1 MNCLSFD
8 VGGTT
13 VKYGVIDESYKILK
27 KDKIPTPENE
37 NDFIYSL
44 SNIIQENLSIISK
57 VSVAMPGYV
66 NSANNKYLYGPHLK
80 YDIDFSKLS
89 NFTDYK
95 FHLDNDGNV
104 AAYCEY
110 FLNYKTKYSN
120 LIMLT
125 FGTGVGGGIISEGRL
140 LKGRG
145 NAGEIGHML
154 TSNDREIEGDSGKK
168 GSFESSVA
176 ASVWTKKCEELTQE
190 NQDSELAK
198 IFATKNV
205 GSVLFDNTLNLTNSE
220 QAARDEIIQNIS
232 NGLLSLFEIFDNE
245 AFILGGT
252 MSSEPFDLIELLE
265 SDIKSRHKFPSR
277 NFPEIFIASQGED
290 SGIIGAA
297 ALAFNEEN

>member
-37 NDFIYSL
+37 NNFIYSL

-140 LKGRG
+140 LRGRG

-265 SDIKSRHKFPSR
+265 SDIKSRYKFPSR

>member
-37 NDFIYSL
+37 NEFIKSL
-44 SNIIQENLSIISK
+44 SNIIQENLSNISK

-140 LKGRG
+140 LRGRG

-252 MSSEPFDLIELLE
+252 MSSEPYDLIELLE
-265 SDIKSRHKFPSR
+265 SDIKSRYKFPSR

>member
-13 VKYGVIDESYKILK
+13 VKYGVLDESYKILK

-140 LKGRG
+140 LRGRG

-252 MSSEPFDLIELLE
+252 MSSEPYDLIELLE
-265 SDIKSRHKFPSR
+265 SDIKSRYKFPSR

>member
-13 VKYGVIDESYKILK
+13 VKYGVIDESYKIFK
-27 KDKIPTPENE
+27 KDKILTPENE

-140 LKGRG
+140 LRGRG
-145 NAGEIGHML
+145 NSGEIGHML

-265 SDIKSRHKFPSR
+265 SDIKSRYKFPSR

>member
-140 LKGRG
+140 LRGKG

-190 NQDSELAK
+190 NQDSQLAK

-265 SDIKSRHKFPSR
+265 SDIKSRYKFPSR

-290 SGIIGAA
+290 SGIIGAS

>member
-80 YDIDFSKLS
+80 YDIDFSKLL

-140 LKGRG
+140 LRGRG

-265 SDIKSRHKFPSR
+265 GDIKSRYKFPSR

>member
-13 VKYGVIDESYKILK
+13 IKYGVVNDRYEVLL
-27 KDKIPTPENE
+27 KDKIPTPKNE
-37 NDFIYSL
+37 EKFIESI
-44 SNIIQENLSIISK
+44 SEIIQKNIENISK
-57 VSVAMPGYV
+57 VSIAMPGYV
-66 NSANNKYLYGPHLK
+66 NIANNKYLYGPHLQ

-89 NFTDYK
+89 NFSEYE
-95 FHLDNDGNV
+95 FYLDNDGNV

-110 FLNYKTKYSN
+110 LLNYKTKYSN

-125 FGTGVGGGIISEGRL
+125 FGTGVGGGIISEGKL
-140 LKGRG
+140 LRGMG

-154 TSNDREIEGDSGKK
+154 TSNDRSVKGDSGKK

-176 ASVWTKKCEELTQE
+176 ASVWTKKCSELTE
-190 NQDSELAK
+190 KNKDSELAK
-198 IFATKNV
+198 KFANKNV
-205 GSVLFDNTLNLTNSE
+205 GSILFDTTLSLTDLE
-220 QAARDEIIQNIS
+220 ATVRDEIIQNIS

-245 AFILGGT
+245 AFVLGGT
-252 MSSEPFDLIELLE
+252 MSSEPFDLITLIQD
-265 SDIKSRHKFPSR
+265 DIKNRYQFPSR

-297 ALAFNEEN
+297 AISFDE

>member
-57 VSVAMPGYV
+57 VSVPMPGYV

-140 LKGRG
+140 LRGRG

-252 MSSEPFDLIELLE
+252 MSSEPYDLIELLE
-265 SDIKSRHKFPSR
+265 SDIKSRYKFPSR

>member
-13 VKYGVIDESYKILK
+13 IKYGVINDSYEVIL
-27 KDKIPTPENE
+27 KDKIPTPKNE
-37 NDFIYSL
+37 KMFINSL
-44 SNIIQENLSIISK
+44 SEIIRKNIKNISK

-66 NSANNKYLYGPHLK
+66 NIAKNKYLYGAHLK

-89 NFTDYK
+89 NFLEYE
-95 FHLDNDGNV
+95 FYLDNDGNV
-104 AAYCEY
+104 AAYGEY
-110 FLNYKTKYSN
+110 FLNYKNKFSN

-125 FGTGVGGGIISEGRL
+125 FGTGVGGGIISESKL
-140 LKGRG
+140 LRGRG

-154 TSNDREIEGDSGKK
+154 TSNDREVEGDNGKK

-176 ASVWTKKCEELTQE
+176 ASVWTRKCFELTE
-190 NQDSELAK
+190 KNQDSELAR
-198 IFATKNV
+198 IFAIKNV
-205 GSVLFDNTLNLTNSE
+205 GSVLFDNSLNLTKSE
-220 QAARDEIIQNIS
+220 SAIRDEIIQNIS

-245 AFILGGT
+245 IFVLGGS
-252 MSSEPFDLIELLE
+252 MSSEPFDLINLIE
-265 SDIKSRHKFPSR
+265 SDIKNRYKFPSR

-297 ALAFNEEN
+297 ALAFNE

>member
-140 LKGRG
+140 LRGRG

-265 SDIKSRHKFPSR
+265 SDIKSRFKFPSR

-297 ALAFNEEN
+297 ALAFNE

>member
-140 LKGRG
+140 LRGRG

-176 ASVWTKKCEELTQE
+176 ASVWTKKCEDLTQE

-265 SDIKSRHKFPSR
+265 SDIKSRYKFPSR

>member
-80 YDIDFSKLS
+80 YEIDFSKLS

-140 LKGRG
+140 LRGRG

-205 GSVLFDNTLNLTNSE
+205 GSVLFDNTLNLTKSE

-252 MSSEPFDLIELLE
+252 MSSEPYDLIELLE
-265 SDIKSRHKFPSR
+265 SDIKSRYKFPSR

>member
-1 MNCLSFD
+1 MNCLAFD

-13 VKYGVIDESYKILK
+13 VKYGVIDRSYKVLK

-140 LKGRG
+140 LRGRG

-252 MSSEPFDLIELLE
+252 MSSEPYDLIQPLE
-265 SDIKSRHKFPSR
+265 SDIKSRYKFPSR

>member
-1 MNCLSFD
+1 MNCLAFD

-13 VKYGVIDESYKILK
+13 IKYGVINDRYEVLL
-27 KDKIPTPENE
+27 KDKIPTPKDEE
-37 NDFIYSL
+37 QFIDSL
-44 SNIIQENLSIISK
+44 SEIIQKNIENISK

-66 NSANNKYLYGPHLK
+66 NVANNKYLYGPHLK

-89 NFTDYK
+89 NFSEYE
-95 FHLDNDGNV
+95 FYLDNDGNV

-110 FLNYKTKYSN
+110 LLNYKNKYSN

-125 FGTGVGGGIISEGRL
+125 FGTGVGGGIISEGNL
-140 LKGRG
+140 LRGRG

-154 TSNDREIEGDSGKK
+154 TSNDRTVKGDSGKK

-176 ASVWTKKCEELTQE
+176 ASVWTKKCIELTDK
-190 NQDSELAK
+190 NKDSELAK
-198 IFATKNV
+198 KFAIKNV
-205 GSVLFDNTLNLTNSE
+205 GSVLFDKTLRLTDLE
-220 QAARDEIIQNIS
+220 AAERDKIIQNIS

-252 MSSEPFDLIELLE
+252 MSSEPFDLITLIQ
-265 SDIKSRHKFPSR
+265 SDIKNRFQFPSR

-290 SGIIGAA
+290 SGIMGAA
-297 ALAFNEEN
+297 AISFDE

>member
-140 LKGRG
+140 LRGRG

-252 MSSEPFDLIELLE
+252 MSSEPYDLIELLE
-265 SDIKSRHKFPSR
+265 SDIKNRYKFPSR

>member
-140 LKGRG
+140 LRGSG

-265 SDIKSRHKFPSR
+265 SDITSRYKFPSR

>member
-125 FGTGVGGGIISEGRL
+125 FGTGVGGGIVSEGRL
-140 LKGRG
+140 LRGRG

-265 SDIKSRHKFPSR
+265 SDIKSRYKFPSR